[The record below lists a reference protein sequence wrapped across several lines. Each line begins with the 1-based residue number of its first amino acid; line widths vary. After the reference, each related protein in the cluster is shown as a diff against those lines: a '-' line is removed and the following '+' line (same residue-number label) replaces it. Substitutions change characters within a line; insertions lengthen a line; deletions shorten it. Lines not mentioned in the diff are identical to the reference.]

1 MTGKWI
7 KNILT
12 ASASVMLLIGTGNV
26 SAQDN
31 SNSTELTTE
40 DIQIIQDVYNSIQ
53 QQYIHEIDK
62 KTLLEGALKG
72 MVTSIG
78 DPYSEYLNAEE
89 SQAFEEDISSSFE
102 GIGVQFSIRN
112 GKVVVISPIDGT
124 PAAKAGIQPNDIF
137 LKADDTE
144 LTESM
149 TTKDI
154 VKLIRGPKGSE
165 IKITIQRGDSVFD
178 VKLIRDTIPVYS
190 VTGTIDEENA
200 EIGNIRITQ
209 FAENTAGE
217 LETKIKE
224 LREKGAKKFIFD
236 LRSNPGGLLDQ
247 ALRVANMFVEDGA
260 TIMQVE
266 ERNQPVDKY
275 YANPLY
281 GTLKIKESYI
291 MLINDG
297 SASASEILAA
307 AVSENTD
314 SKLVGIKTF
323 GKGTV
328 QTVANQSELGELKLT
343 IAKWLTP
350 SGTWVHDNGISP
362 DVEVDSHPAA
372 KVILLDTTVELKKGQ
387 SSDFVESLAT
397 MMQAIGYDVTL
408 GNYFDDKLEAAV
420 KQFQKDNKLEETGIV
435 MGDTA
440 QLIMDKTREF
450 VEGNDIQYKA
460 ARDILLGV
468 Q

>member
-1 MTGKWI
+1 M
-7 KNILT
+7 
-12 ASASVMLLIGTGNV
+12 
-26 SAQDN
+26 
-31 SNSTELTTE
+31 
-40 DIQIIQDVYNSIQ
+40 
-53 QQYIHEIDK
+53 
-62 KTLLEGALKG
+62 
-72 MVTSIG
+72 
-78 DPYSEYLNAEE
+78 
-89 SQAFEEDISSSFE
+89 
-102 GIGVQFSIRN
+102 
-112 GKVVVISPIDGT
+112 
-124 PAAKAGIQPNDIF
+124 
-137 LKADDTE
+137 
-144 LTESM
+144 
-149 TTKDI
+149 
-154 VKLIRGPKGSE
+154 
-165 IKITIQRGDSVFD
+165 
-178 VKLIRDTIPVYS
+178 KLIRDTIPVYS

-281 GTLKIKESYI
+281 GTLKIKEPYI

-350 SGTWVHDNGISP
+350 NGTWVHDNGIAP

>member
-12 ASASVMLLIGTGNV
+12 ASTSVMLLIGTGNV

-165 IKITIQRGDSVFD
+165 MDPAPGDPDGVS
-178 VKLIRDTIPVYS
+178 RQS
-190 VTGTIDEENA
+190 
-200 EIGNIRITQ
+200 RR
-209 FAENTAGE
+209 
-217 LETKIKE
+217 
-224 LREKGAKKFIFD
+224 LRH
-236 LRSNPGGLLDQ
+236 RSKHGH
-247 ALRVANMFVEDGA
+247 
-260 TIMQVE
+260 
-266 ERNQPVDKY
+266 
-275 YANPLY
+275 
-281 GTLKIKESYI
+281 
-291 MLINDG
+291 
-297 SASASEILAA
+297 AA
-307 AVSENTD
+307 
-314 SKLVGIKTF
+314 
-323 GKGTV
+323 
-328 QTVANQSELGELKLT
+328 Q
-343 IAKWLTP
+343 
-350 SGTWVHDNGISP
+350 
-362 DVEVDSHPAA
+362 
-372 KVILLDTTVELKKGQ
+372 
-387 SSDFVESLAT
+387 
-397 MMQAIGYDVTL
+397 
-408 GNYFDDKLEAAV
+408 
-420 KQFQKDNKLEETGIV
+420 
-435 MGDTA
+435 
-440 QLIMDKTREF
+440 
-450 VEGNDIQYKA
+450 
-460 ARDILLGV
+460 
-468 Q
+468 